1 MATVFLRVVV
11 ADDSLVLREGV
22 VRLLEAAGFDVVA
35 EAGDGE
41 QLLAAVRAHVPD
53 AAAVD
58 IRMPPTHSDEAGEPR
73 WRSAPPLSPR
83 RRTARRRPPSGRTA
97 SADPAG

>member
-58 IRMPPTHSDEAGEPR
+58 IRMPPTHSDEGGRAALAIRAAAQPASSDAAPTTTVGSDGER
-73 WRSAPPLSPR
+73 
-83 RRTARRRPPSGRTA
+83 
-97 SADPAG
+97 